1 MEDII
6 FKDGNYSIVTLGPD
20 NIQSSISLNC
30 TVINNGSFEWQWE
43 HNGVPVTDQVF
54 IEDATRTSILNI
66 DQLSHSNEGNYTCTA
81 NNSAGSS
88 ALKAVNLTLTGI
100 AFICVSILISYHSFI
115 LLSFLSSLLNHYPPL
130 AGLTTPHTIVN
141 INTGQSVNISCQMI
155 GYLIPDPIR
164 WKRNN
169 ANVNNDGSNYII
181 STTTGDPNVAIG
193 TNGGLTNGNISVLN
207 ILNRDIGTYTCGIPG
222 TDEQLSITIIT
233 VSTKSGECKYNRQ
246 L

>member
-88 ALKAVNLTLTGI
+88 SRKRVNLALTGI
-100 AFICVSILISYHSFI
+100 AFFVLAYSFHHSFI
-115 LLSFLSSLLNHYPPL
+115 LLSFLHCSQVSMY
-130 AGLTTPHTIVN
+130 
-141 INTGQSVNISCQMI
+141 ISMHNFMI
-155 GYLIPDPIR
+155 LIQAYL
-164 WKRNN
+164 
-169 ANVNNDGSNYII
+169 
-181 STTTGDPNVAIG
+181 
-193 TNGGLTNGNISVLN
+193 
-207 ILNRDIGTYTCGIPG
+207 
-222 TDEQLSITIIT
+222 
-233 VSTKSGECKYNRQ
+233 
-246 L
+246 

>member
-6 FKDGNYSIVTLGPD
+6 FKDGDYSVVTLGPD

-54 IEDATRTSILNI
+54 IEDATRTSTLNI
-66 DQLSHSNEGNYTCTA
+66 DQLSHSNKGNYTCSA

-88 ALKAVNLTLTGI
+88 SRKRVNLTLTGI
-100 AFICVSILISYHSFI
+100 AFFVLAYSFHHSFI
-115 LLSFLSSLLNHYPPL
+115 LLSFLSSLLNHPHYLPL

-141 INTGQSVNISCQMI
+141 INGQSVNISCQMI
-155 GYLIPDPIR
+155 GYLRPNAAVQ
-164 WKRNN
+164 WKI
-169 ANVNNDGSNYII
+169 NDTDITSSDSNFTIN
-181 STTTGDPNVAIG
+181 TTTGDPNVAIG

-207 ILNRDIGTYTCGIPG
+207 ILNGDTGTYTCGISD
-222 TDEQLSITIIT
+222 TDIQLSITVRIGAL
-233 VSTKSGECKYNRQ
+233 STGEHVY
-246 L
+246 